1 MSLNFLDKKIFFNLL
16 RIRLVEQEI
25 ANEYSKWQMRCPV
38 HLSIGQELV
47 SACLQT
53 IWRKSDYVVSSH
65 RAHAH
70 YLAKNGSLKK
80 MIAEIYGKST
90 GCSSGKGG
98 SMHLIDQ
105 SKGFMGSTA
114 IVANT
119 IPIGV
124 GLGLSI
130 KYKKKNSLSFICLGD
145 ATIETGVFFESLNF
159 SIIKELP
166 VVYICENNSFSV
178 YTEINER
185 QPKNRK
191 IHKFV
196 EKSGIKTFFSDGLKP
211 REVHNKILKAVNYSR
226 KYKKPSFVEIMT
238 FRYRE
243 HVGPNY
249 DNHLNYRSKKYINY
263 WKSKDHLNFFKKE
276 ISHSELTL
284 KQNLIKKEI
293 NKAFK
298 FASKSSFPKKK
309 DLSTHLFKN
318 YL

>member
-1 MSLNFLDKKIFFNLL
+1 MNLNSIDKKIFFNLL
-16 RIRLVEQEI
+16 RIRMVEKKI
-25 ANEYSKWQMRCPV
+25 AEEYVKWQMRCPV
-38 HLSIGQELV
+38 HLSIGQEIV

-53 IWRKSDYVVSSH
+53 IWKKNDYVVSSH

-80 MIAEIYGKST
+80 MISEIYGKST

-105 SKGFMGSTA
+105 SNGFMGSTA

-119 IPIGV
+119 IPVGV
-124 GLGLSI
+124 GLGFSI
-130 KYKKKNSLSFICLGD
+130 KYKKKKSLSFICIGD

-159 SIIKELP
+159 SLIKDLP
-166 VVYICENNSFSV
+166 VVFICENNSYSV
-178 YTEINER
+178 YTGINER

-196 EKSGIKTFFSDGLKP
+196 EKSGIKTFFSEGLKP
-211 REVHNKILKAVNYSR
+211 REIHNKISKAVNYSR
-226 KYKKPSFVEIMT
+226 KNSKPSFVEVMT

-243 HVGPNY
+243 HVGPNF
-249 DNHLNYRSKKYINY
+249 DNHLNYRSKKYLNF
-263 WKSKDHLNFFKKE
+263 WKSKDHLNFFKNK
-276 ISHSELTL
+276 ISDITFQN
-284 KQNLIKKEI
+284 KQKLIEKEI
-293 NKAFK
+293 NAAFR
-298 FASKSSFPKKK
+298 FALKSNFPKEQDISK
-309 DLSTHLFKN
+309 HLYKN